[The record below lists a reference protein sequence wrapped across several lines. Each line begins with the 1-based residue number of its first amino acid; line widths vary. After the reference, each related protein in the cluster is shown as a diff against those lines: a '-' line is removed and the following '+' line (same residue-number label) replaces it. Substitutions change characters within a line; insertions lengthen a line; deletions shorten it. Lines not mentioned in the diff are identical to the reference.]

1 MAFVSR
7 FPREDLAP
15 SFIARMAGKPSSSV
29 WAQSGP
35 RTPNID
41 FCKRSVPVA
50 SCSVQ
55 LRKVA
60 YEYQATPRSVL
71 LGSFEK
77 TRRAARTDKYER
89 MSGRLAR
96 TFRKPVAMSQHL
108 RTPAVP
114 ARPKANA
121 ASHDWRQLRSV
132 VASVL
137 SKAKISP
144 AGIVSTKTGG

>member
-7 FPREDLAP
+7 FPREVLAP
-15 SFIARMAGKPSSSV
+15 SFVARITGKPLLSV

-35 RTPNID
+35 RTPNTD

-96 TFRKPVAMSQHL
+96 TFRKPVAMSQL
-108 RTPAVP
+108 PRNPVVP
-114 ARPKANA
+114 TRPQVDA
-121 ASHDWRQLRSV
+121 ASRDWRQLRSV

>member
-96 TFRKPVAMSQHL
+96 TFRKPVAMSQDL
-108 RTPAVP
+108 PARAVP
-114 ARPKANA
+114 ARPKAHA
-121 ASHDWRQLRSV
+121 ASRDWRQLRSV

-144 AGIVSTKTGG
+144 AGSVSTKTGG

>member
-60 YEYQATPRSVL
+60 YEYQATPRRVL

-96 TFRKPVAMSQHL
+96 TFREPLAMSEIL

-114 ARPKANA
+114 AHPKAHA
-121 ASHDWRQLRSV
+121 ASRDWRQLRSV

-137 SKAKISP
+137 SKAKITP
-144 AGIVSTKTGG
+144 AGNVPTKTGG

>member
-35 RTPNID
+35 LTPNID

-96 TFRKPVAMSQHL
+96 TFRKPVAMSQDL

-121 ASHDWRQLRSV
+121 ASRDWRQLRSV

-137 SKAKISP
+137 SKAKITP
-144 AGIVSTKTGG
+144 AGNVPTKTGG

>member
-96 TFRKPVAMSQHL
+96 TFRKPVAML

-114 ARPKANA
+114 ARPKAHA
-121 ASHDWRQLRSV
+121 ASRDWRQLRSV

-144 AGIVSTKTGG
+144 AGSVSTKTGG